1 MLLLLCCGIA
11 DAALT
16 ALASLEDTPAVE
28 DLAIEYGLDAEDEIG
43 YDGGCDGFG
52 FGFAYGLSGRDGA
65 AVAVAATATVL
76 ALPFRL
82 HVNVSALLFASPTL

>member
-1 MLLLLCCGIA
+1 VLLLLCCGIA

-52 FGFAYGLSGRDGA
+52 FAYGLSGRDGA
-65 AVAVAATATVL
+65 AVAVVATATVL

-82 HVNVSALLFASPTL
+82 HANVSALLFASPTL

>member
-1 MLLLLCCGIA
+1 MLLLLCCGIV

-52 FGFAYGLSGRDGA
+52 FGFA
-65 AVAVAATATVL
+65 
-76 ALPFRL
+76 
-82 HVNVSALLFASPTL
+82 

>member
-28 DLAIEYGLDAEDEIG
+28 EYGLDAEDEIG

-52 FGFAYGLSGRDGA
+52 FAYGLSGRDGA
-65 AVAVAATATVL
+65 AVAVVATATVL

-82 HVNVSALLFASPTL
+82 HANVSALLFASPTL

>member
-28 DLAIEYGLDAEDEIG
+28 DLAIDGLDAEDEIG
-43 YDGGCDGFG
+43 HDGGCDGFG

-65 AVAVAATATVL
+65 AVAATATVL